1 MKRWN
6 ITFIKGALY
15 LFGLIILMQL
25 VSCKSTRWVGSDEY
39 LLKKNSIEID
49 NKAINKWE
57 LESYYRQ
64 VPNKKF
70 LMIFKFRLS
79 TYNFSKLGKE
89 GKFKLWIRRVIGEE
103 PAIYD
108 SILVEQTKS
117 QFLKALKNEAYY
129 DAVVDHQVELY
140 NKRAWV
146 DYNIKAGDPVIINEI
161 TYVIEDSILKPL
173 VFSDTSHSFL
183 VPGKRMTLKSLES
196 ERKRIVTQMRDS
208 GYFEFNLDYI
218 KYKVDTLKKQANITL
233 LLKMALKQD
242 SLNNVIEQSHKK
254 YWINTVH
261 FLPDFDPQKAI
272 RNRREYFS
280 TFDTTYYQGFGFI
293 YPGKPNIKPKVILKA
308 NTIYQ
313 GEIYNFTKINGTTN
327 YLNSLRLFRLNSIN
341 FYQEPTADSL
351 INCVIQLT
359 PSVYQNYSVNFE
371 TTNTEG
377 NLGVGGSVNYQHKN
391 LFKGAEVLNVKVS
404 GSLQRQTKT
413 EYNDA
418 FNIVEYGAETNLET
432 PSFILPFKME
442 RFYKKY
448 NPKTSFSVSYNYQL
462 RPVYTRYIYNANM
475 GYNWKVS
482 ETIRHFL
489 SPIDLSSVR
498 LVNVDQQYLES
509 IYAYLANNYK
519 DYLIIGGNYSLFYQ
533 NKAKN
538 AFKSYSYL
546 RWNVGLA
553 GNLLHVLH
561 QYIAFKDTVVGGYYE
576 IFDLPYAQ
584 FALTDIDYRF
594 NYSLSS
600 DHSLVTRLFGGIAV
614 PYGNAT
620 AIPFVKQYFSGGAQG
635 IRAWLPKDLG
645 PGSFNIPDSL
655 NSYPNQ
661 TSDIKLEFN
670 LEFRY
675 NISRTWKG
683 ALFVDAGNIWSISK
697 NDDREGALFEFNK
710 FYRQFAVGTGFGIR
724 YDLGFAV
731 FRLDWGIKVRD
742 PAIYGKESWVLFN
755 DPFKLRNDV
764 IWHVAVGYPF

>member
-1 MKRWN
+1 MKHWN
-6 ITFIKGALY
+6 ITLKKGTSY
-15 LFGLIILMQL
+15 FFVLIVLMQL
-25 VSCKSTRWVGSDEY
+25 VSCKSTRWLEPNDY

-49 NKAINKWE
+49 NKTIDKRE

-70 LMIFKFRLS
+70 LVFFKFRLS

-89 GKFKLWIRRVIGEE
+89 RKFKLWIRRVIGEE

-108 SILVEQTKS
+108 SIMVEQTRD

-129 DAVVDHQVELY
+129 DAVVDYKVELH

-146 DYNIKAGDPVIINEI
+146 DYTITAGNPIII
-161 TYVIEDSILKPL
+161 SKVTYEIEDSILEPL
-173 VFSDTSHSFL
+173 VFSDTLNSFL
-183 VPGKRMTLKSLES
+183 IPGKRMTLKSLEN

-208 GYFEFNLDYI
+208 GYFEFNMDYI
-218 KYKVDTLKKQANITL
+218 KYRVDTLRKQANITL
-233 LLKMALKQD
+233 LLKMALQQD
-242 SLNNVIEQSHKK
+242 SLNNVTEQSHKK

-313 GEIYNFTKINGTTN
+313 GEIYNFTKVNGTTN

-341 FYQEPTADSL
+341 FYQESTADSL
-351 INCVIQLT
+351 INCVVQLT

-371 TTNTEG
+371 TTNTQG

-391 LFKGAEVLNVKVS
+391 LFKGAEVLNIKVS

-413 EYNDA
+413 EFNEA

-462 RPVYTRYIYNANM
+462 RPDYTRYIYNSNM
-475 GYNWKVS
+475 GYNWKGT

-489 SPIDLSSVR
+489 SPVDLSSVR
-498 LVNVDQQYLES
+498 ITDGDQQFLDS
-509 IYAYLANNYK
+509 IADTYLANNYK
-519 DYLIIGGNYSLFYQ
+519 DYLILGGNYSLFYQ
-533 NKAKN
+533 NKAKS
-538 AFKSYSYL
+538 AFRSYSYI
-546 RWNVGLA
+546 RWNIGLA
-553 GNLLHVLH
+553 GNLLQFLH
-561 QYIAFKDTVVGGYYE
+561 QNATNKDTVAGGYFE
-576 IFDLPYAQ
+576 IFDLQYAQ

-594 NYSLSS
+594 NYYLST
-600 DHSLVTRLFGGIAV
+600 DQSLVMRLFGGVAV

-635 IRAWLPKDLG
+635 IRAWNPKDLG
-645 PGSFNIPDSL
+645 PGTFSIPDSL

-670 LEFRY
+670 LE
-675 NISRTWKG
+675 
-683 ALFVDAGNIWSISK
+683 
-697 NDDREGALFEFNK
+697 
-710 FYRQFAVGTGFGIR
+710 
-724 YDLGFAV
+724 
-731 FRLDWGIKVRD
+731 
-742 PAIYGKESWVLFN
+742 
-755 DPFKLRNDV
+755 
-764 IWHVAVGYPF
+764 